1 MPMKKIMVAMTKEM
15 IDALEEERL
24 RRKLASIPEVV
35 RQILGE
41 YLAKRGNNF

>member
-1 MPMKKIMVAMTKEM
+1 MKKIMVAMTKEM
-15 IDALEEERL
+15 LDALEEERK

-35 RQILGE
+35 RLILGE